1 MEKEKPK
8 KKMIVMKNEAIE
20 QTILT
25 TFKRENWIMNHHD
38 PVTSILK

>member
-1 MEKEKPK
+1 
-8 KKMIVMKNEAIE
+8 MIVMKNEAIE

-25 TFKRENWIMNHHD
+25 TFEHENWIMNHHD